1 MYHRLHLLRTT
12 LVFHRFI
19 GRGITY
25 VKRNLAHVQAK
36 ASSEA
41 IWSSPFFRHHQA
53 YHSIAICQEVMTEG
67 KHYAEFT
74 VTQRGYIMPGIMR
87 PIQGLPDAAVNSIR
101 LNGGGIQT
109 NYHSA
114 LPNWGMIIGDYQR
127 ICMEQSERPGFEGST
142 HIEYYSSHSHIRV
155 GFLEKNDVIGLLLD
169 LDRGVLKFY
178 ENGTYKGMADLG
190 ISGHYCWMA
199 MICRTGNDRGAVKV
213 EHKPV
218 PKSLVIF

>member
-1 MYHRLHLLRTT
+1 VHHRLHLLCTT

-36 ASSEA
+36 SSSEA
-41 IWSSPFFRHHQA
+41 IYSGPPFRSYQA
-53 YHSIAICQEVMTEG
+53 YHSFAICQEVMTEG

-101 LNGGGIQT
+101 LNGGEGYT
-109 NYHSA
+109 STRSA
-114 LPNWGMIIGDYQR
+114 WPNWQMIIGDYQR
-127 ICMEQSERPGFEGST
+127 ICREQSGRPGFEGSK
-142 HIEYYSSHSHIRV
+142 HIGFYSSSHSYERA
-155 GFLEKNDVIGLLLD
+155 FLEKDDVIGLLLD
-169 LDRGVLKFY
+169 LDVGVLKFY
-178 ENGTYKGMADLG
+178 ENGSEKGMADVG

-199 MICRTGNDRGAVKV
+199 MISRTSNDRGAVKV
-213 EHKPV
+213 EHKL
-218 PKSLVIF
+218 SLIRY